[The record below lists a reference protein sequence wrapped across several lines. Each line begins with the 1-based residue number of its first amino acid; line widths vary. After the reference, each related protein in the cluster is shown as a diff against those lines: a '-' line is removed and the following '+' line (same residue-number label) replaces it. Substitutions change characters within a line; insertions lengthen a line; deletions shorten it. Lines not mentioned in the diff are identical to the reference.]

1 MKRAVVLTL
10 LLLAG
15 IAWSRAETAAKPPAS
30 SGPAGHAAKAA
41 ALDCPAEPDAYCAN
55 ASLPPNRLCSYIP
68 HDVKGKVFAGYDKIS
83 ANCQF
88 PFDLFSWQSFVALNY
103 PAGSGDFKNVTSP
116 RVWET
121 YQTPDQVFKPSPPP
135 VVCPNLDTRGKKV
148 LSLMAK
154 NESVLGPSPF
164 FESTGQPLIDR
175 NLNFT
180 LYEIHVNPREVA
192 YLTGN
197 ELNTQPGQITFR
209 KLGKHVVFPEGKYGP
224 ARPGDPGGDVGPM
237 EIKAAWRILQ
247 TDKGDDPRRYYS
259 EQAVITLDP
268 ANSPNP
274 GQPFC
279 VQATVGLVGLHILHK
294 TQNGQGWVWTTF
306 EHVDN
311 APQQGQVNP
320 QTRYSFYNQGCP
332 GCPVNQAP
340 VVPAGQTFRWAAN
353 PPYARAYA
361 TNGAPYGAPG
371 KFFGTQ
377 VARVQQTFAETAAT
391 NPVWQQRLAGTVW
404 ANYQLI
410 GSQWF
415 TIETRQGVPVKESNT
430 VLETYVQS
438 HPKFSSCINCHLL
451 AQTWTGQ
458 PSDFSFLL
466 NPWGGAPKTGVR
478 APRASH

>member
-30 SGPAGHAAKAA
+30 KGPKGHAAKAA
-41 ALDCPAEPDAYCAN
+41 ALDCPAQPDAYCAN
-55 ASLPPNRLCSYIP
+55 AGLPPNRLCSYIP
-68 HDVKGKVFAGYDKIS
+68 HDIKGKLFAGYNKIS

-103 PAGSGDFKNVTSP
+103 PAGPGDLTNVTSP

-121 YQTPDQVFKPSPPP
+121 YATPNQVFQPSQSLP
-135 VVCPNLDTRGKKV
+135 VCPNLDTRGKKV
-148 LSLMAK
+148 LRLMAK
-154 NESVLGPSPF
+154 NESVFGNSPF

-180 LYEIHVNPREVA
+180 LYEIHLNPQEVA
-192 YLTGN
+192 FLQSTG
-197 ELNTQPGQITFR
+197 LNTQPGQVAF
-209 KLGKHVVFPEGKYGP
+209 KQAGKTVRFPMGHYGP

-247 TDKGDDPRRYYS
+247 TDKGDDPSRYYT
-259 EQAVITLDP
+259 EQAVIVLDP

-274 GQPFC
+274 AQPFC
-279 VQATVGLVGLHILHK
+279 TQATVGLVGLHILHK
-294 TQNGQGWVWTTF
+294 TDNGQGWVWTTF

-311 APQQGQVNP
+311 APQQGQVDP
-320 QTRYSFYNQGCP
+320 RKRYSFYNQACP
-332 GCPVNQAP
+332 GCPVNQP
-340 VVPAGQTFRWAAN
+340 PTVPSGQTFRWAAK
-353 PPYARAYA
+353 PPYAAAYA
-361 TNGAPYGAPG
+361 TNGGHYGSPG
-371 KFFGTQ
+371 LFGTQ
-377 VARVQQTFAETAAT
+377 VARMQQTFAETAAT

-415 TIETRQGVPVKESNT
+415 TIETRQGVPVQESNT

-438 HPKFSSCINCHLL
+438 HSRFSSCINCHIQ
-451 AQTWTGQ
+451 AQTWAGQ
-458 PSDFSFLL
+458 SSDFSFLL
-466 NPWGGAPKTGVR
+466 NPWGSPPKTGVR